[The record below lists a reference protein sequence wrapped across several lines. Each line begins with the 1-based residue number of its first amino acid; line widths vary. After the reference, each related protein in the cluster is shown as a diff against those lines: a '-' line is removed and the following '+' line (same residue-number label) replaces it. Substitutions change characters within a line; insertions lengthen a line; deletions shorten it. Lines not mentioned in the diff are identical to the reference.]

1 MGKYV
6 NMRLSDL
13 RKQERGLFGNLLLAK
28 LEAQLILHQN
38 QNYIDE
44 NENIVEPIVTEY
56 FEKEV
61 ELTVDAFIIFLT
73 NEKIHWTIA
82 ELKASVELEKLF
94 TTGNLGIKTL
104 VKNVKSPTPTSYG
117 GVINGQGTGAGEVV
131 ERLDMKKDGGSHG
144 GSMRAVGHAYVGEND
159 IVPDSDTREIKNN
172 FTKVKLYKDKIPKE
186 LLK

>member
-6 NMRLSDL
+6 NMKLSDL

-94 TTGNLGIKTL
+94 TTGNLGIKT
-104 VKNVKSPTPTSYG
+104 SYG